1 MRQVD
6 RELRI
11 FVARLARLGLAIV
24 ALLLAGTI
32 ALIIT
37 DGLSAWIAFLHALD
51 IIATTGAYPPST
63 DTGSEIVRVVLTV
76 LGVGTLFYGLV
87 SVTELLVAGHV
98 AQLLAARRMQ
108 KMIDATSDHY
118 IICGYGRVGR
128 QVARD
133 LRGAGARYVVIDAD
147 PANREDARGVGVRFI
162 EAEPSDDRALIQAGI
177 ERARAVIACVDSDAE
192 NVFITLTARELSPD
206 IAIVARA
213 AQEDTERKLV
223 RAGATRVISP
233 YKSSGAEMARIA
245 LHPQVS
251 GVRDVDAEYRFE
263 EITVVDGC
271 EGAGQTVGD
280 IRGGAFIVGL
290 RRLGRRIRAPAGTG
304 DRPGG
309 RGRHHGDGNPEHDG
323 PTRDLVRNYA
333 HLPRSVAVSASS
345 SPSRRCTPRSRPPP
359 PRPPAARRRRRARR
373 WSARARPTT
382 ATTPRT
388 RRCCWPSR

>member
-11 FVARLARLGLAIV
+11 FVARLARLGLAI
-24 ALLLAGTI
+24 AGLLLAGTI

-37 DGLSAWIAFLHALD
+37 DGLSPWVAFLHALD
-51 IIATTGAYPPST
+51 IIATTGAYPPSG

-213 AQEDTERKLV
+213 AQEDSERKLV

-251 GVRDVDAEYRFE
+251 GIRDVDAEYRFE

-290 RRLGRRIRAPAGTG
+290 RRLGRGFEPQPAPETVLGVGDVIMAMGTPNTM
-304 DRPGG
+304 DRL
-309 RGRHHGDGNPEHDG
+309 E
-323 PTRDLVRNYA
+323 TLF
-333 HLPRSVAVSASS
+333 
-345 SPSRRCTPRSRPPP
+345 
-359 PRPPAARRRRRARR
+359 
-373 WSARARPTT
+373 
-382 ATTPRT
+382 ATTHTYRGA
-388 RRCCWPSR
+388 SL

>member
-1 MRQVD
+1 MRPVD

-11 FVARLARLGLAIV
+11 FVARLARLGLAI
-24 ALLLAGTI
+24 AGLLLAGTI
-32 ALIIT
+32 ALMLT
-37 DGLSAWIAFLHALD
+37 DGLSAWVAFLHALD
-51 IIATTGAYPPST
+51 IIATTGAYPPSS
-63 DTGSEIVRVVLTV
+63 DAGSEIVRVVLTV

-108 KMIDATSDHY
+108 KMIDATSDHF

-147 PANREDARGVGVRFI
+147 PANREHAGGVGVRFI

-213 AQEDTERKLV
+213 AQEDSERKLV

-233 YKSSGAEMARIA
+233 YKASGAEMARLA

-263 EITVVDGC
+263 EITVVESC
-271 EGAGQTVGD
+271 EGVGQKIGD
-280 IRGGAFIVGL
+280 IRGGAYIVGL
-290 RRLGRRIRAPAGTG
+290 RRAAGGFEPQPASETVLGVG
-304 DRPGG
+304 DVIMAMG
-309 RGRHHGDGNPEHDG
+309 
-323 PTRDLVRNYA
+323 
-333 HLPRSVAVSASS
+333 
-345 SPSRRCTPRSRPPP
+345 
-359 PRPPAARRRRRARR
+359 
-373 WSARARPTT
+373 
-382 ATTPRT
+382 TPRT
-388 RRCCWPSR
+388 LERLETLFAITHTYRGASL

>member
-1 MRQVD
+1 MRPVD

-24 ALLLAGTI
+24 GLLLVGTV
-32 ALIIT
+32 ALILT
-37 DGLSAWIAFLHALD
+37 DGLSAWVAFLHALD
-51 IIATTGAYPPST
+51 IIATTGAYPPSQ
-63 DTGSEIVRVVLTV
+63 DTGSEIVRVLLTV

-87 SVTELLVAGHV
+87 AVTELLVAGHV

-108 KMIDATSDHY
+108 KMIDATSDHF

-147 PANREDARGVGVRFI
+147 PGNREHARGIGVRFI

-213 AQEDTERKLV
+213 AQEDSERKLV

-233 YKSSGAEMARIA
+233 YKASGAEMARLA

-263 EITVVDGC
+263 EIMVAADC
-271 EGAGQTVGD
+271 EGVGQKIGD
-280 IRGGAFIVGL
+280 IRGGAYIVGL
-290 RRLGRRIRAPAGTG
+290 RRAGGGFEPQPASETVLAPG
-304 DRPGG
+304 DVIMAMG
-309 RGRHHGDGNPEHDG
+309 
-323 PTRDLVRNYA
+323 
-333 HLPRSVAVSASS
+333 
-345 SPSRRCTPRSRPPP
+345 
-359 PRPPAARRRRRARR
+359 
-373 WSARARPTT
+373 
-382 ATTPRT
+382 TPRT
-388 RRCCWPSR
+388 LERLETLFAITHTYRGASL